1 MWILYVLPEIAIHLI
16 LLVGILGVIAGFLL
30 GFIPFV
36 KQYKLLIQIVSILI
50 LTLGVYL
57 EGGLADQKEWQLKVA
72 ELETKVK
79 EAEAKSQETNVQ
91 VVEKIV
97 KEKQVIREKGK
108 TVTEYVD
115 RVITKYDTKYLPGE
129 KCEIPQEVIKAHDA
143 AASNKAIEV
152 TEKTAI
158 PTDELNKAARGQ
170 K

>member
-16 LLVGILGVIAGFLL
+16 LLVSILGVIAGFLL

-79 EAEAKSQETNVQ
+79 EAEAKAEATICPS
-91 VVEKIV
+91 
-97 KEKQVIREKGK
+97 
-108 TVTEYVD
+108 
-115 RVITKYDTKYLPGE
+115 LFF
-129 KCEIPQEVIKAHDA
+129 
-143 AASNKAIEV
+143 SM
-152 TEKTAI
+152 
-158 PTDELNKAARGQ
+158 L
-170 K
+170 